1 MRLSFFLLAALLGLA
16 TLGVGAVGLR
26 WRAIVHQQQA
36 GPASGAAPSRLARS
50 ARAARPSPA
59 QAAPLPPEQRASTR
73 QVFSARKRQAAI
85 FLETQH
91 GPFDDLI
98 LAAALRWKLDPFLL
112 KGLLDNESELDPSR
126 MSKRSYAT
134 HGGRRL
140 LVSGGALGIAQF
152 TAAGVRGVNRLRARR
167 RRRGARVLFFDL
179 DRARISEEAI
189 PAAAELL
196 AHLINRYG
204 RDGGITAYNAG
215 GVGGRAVSRLG
226 FWRARHAG
234 RLRRSGLIRLQGDRF
249 LLNVLARSSWYREGA
264 GLDRLYEPDILHP
277 SSQRYVSAA
286 PPSPGTSALA
296 SARAPSATTPTA
308 PIAIAD
314 GLGG

>member
-1 MRLSFFLLAALLGLA
+1 MRFAVLPLAALLGLA
-16 TLGVGAVGLR
+16 ALAASVVGLR
-26 WRAIVHQQQA
+26 SRATVHPRQH
-36 GPASGAAPSRLARS
+36 GPAAGDSVSPLPLAATAVDPA
-50 ARAARPSPA
+50 PA
-59 QAAPLPPEQRASTR
+59 QAAPPRPEQRASAR
-73 QVFSARKRQAAI
+73 QVFSARRRQATI
-85 FLETQH
+85 FLETQQ

-126 MSKRSYAT
+126 VSKRSYAS

-140 LVSGGALGIAQF
+140 LVSGGAVGIAQF

-167 RRRGARVLFFDL
+167 RRRGARLLFFDL
-179 DRARISEEAI
+179 DRARIPEEAI

-286 PPSPGTSALA
+286 PRSQGASGLASALA
-296 SARAPSATTPTA
+296 
-308 PIAIAD
+308 
-314 GLGG
+314 LGDLSTSDYRYR